1 MEQLIECQCG
11 ALIPVFGQRNVVT
24 CNFCGATYQ
33 KVGNPSPQV
42 ANITMEIAIAAPSLW
57 TIVVTVMVK
66 EGDLPS
72 RLARE
77 NECEVQLLD
86 VDELTGGVVYWYSD
100 KIKTNGSGQVAF
112 TDIGGGPIWPFAW
125 NRYRLW
131 ARHIGADVA
140 IEKALYL
147 EDSTWFDPPAKTET
161 PQVRI

>member
-1 MEQLIECQCG
+1 MADLIECTCG
-11 ALIPVFGQRNVVT
+11 ALIPIVTGRKMVT

-42 ANITMEIAIAAPSLW
+42 ANITMEIAIAAPERW
-57 TIVVTVMVK
+57 TIVVTVMVR
-66 EGDLPS
+66 EGAAAP

-77 NECEVQLLD
+77 KECEVQLLD

-100 KIKTNGSGQVAF
+100 KIKTSGSGQVAF
-112 TDIGGGPIWPFAW
+112 TDIGGGPVWPFAW

-161 PQVRI
+161 LQVRV